1 METLFPPFEPE
12 TPGPRASRFRGVS
25 LRVLIPNVITLL
37 ALCAGMTAIRLAI
50 ENDGRHLDLAIG
62 CIVVAALLDAIDGRI
77 ARYLKGTSR
86 FGAELDSLA
95 DFVKEKRREANL
107 SQEEFAERAG
117 VALTV
122 VRKIEQG
129 KGNLNLEKVNQVLK
143 MFGHELAP
151 VEIKKIISY
160 EIY

>member
-1 METLFPPFEPE
+1 M
-12 TPGPRASRFRGVS
+12 
-25 LRVLIPNVITLL
+25 
-37 ALCAGMTAIRLAI
+37 
-50 ENDGRHLDLAIG
+50 
-62 CIVVAALLDAIDGRI
+62 
-77 ARYLKGTSR
+77 K
-86 FGAELDSLA
+86 SLA
-95 DFVKEKRREANL
+95 DFVKEKRKEVNL

-151 VEIKKIISY
+151 VEIRKITRDV
-160 EIY
+160 